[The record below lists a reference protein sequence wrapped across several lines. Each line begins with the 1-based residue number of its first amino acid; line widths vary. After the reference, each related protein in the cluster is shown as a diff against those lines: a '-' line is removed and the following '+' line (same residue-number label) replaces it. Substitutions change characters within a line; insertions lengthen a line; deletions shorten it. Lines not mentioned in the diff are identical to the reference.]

1 MLDSL
6 ELEFETG
13 ATQCEYWDVN
23 SGPLQEQKALLTT
36 AFFFFLIET
45 YTEKWKKIC
54 VQNLELKSRVRVWFI
69 HFCGV

>member
-13 ATQCEYWDVN
+13 ATQCEYWDMN

-36 AFFFFLIET
+36 LSPALGAFFFKKYILII
-45 YTEKWKKIC
+45 YF
-54 VQNLELKSRVRVWFI
+54 VA
-69 HFCGV
+69 